1 MSLSRRAARQVA
13 FRVMRMPGDLPR
25 RPSFPGGGG
34 FTFRRPR
41 RSRIVLSAVLIGLV
55 AIVASGR
62 SIASFYI
69 DVLWHQSLGRTDVFW
84 GVLLTRLGL
93 ATVFTLAFALV
104 LALNMWVADRIRPDV
119 VPTTPQE
126 RALAGYRQLTA
137 GRAWAFRI
145 IVALLLGFLIGSPA
159 AAQWQ
164 DWLLFR
170 NSMPFGVT
178 DPLFAQD
185 VSFYM
190 MRLPFIEFVV
200 DWSFAALIMVTLVT
214 AGVHALNGGIR
225 LQIQGRK
232 VTPLAKV
239 HLSVLF
245 AVLSIVR
252 AIDYWFSRYNLTRST
267 RSVVQGATY
276 TDVNAQLPATQLMIL
291 VSLAVAVLFLA
302 NFRQRGWR
310 LPVLATVLW
319 VVIAVTAG
327 GVYPA
332 IVQRFI
338 VQPNV
343 STRELPFIDRNI
355 EATKT
360 AMGLG
365 DISRSQLEV
374 QPLSASALN
383 QDPAPLRN
391 VRQLD
396 PIQMRDRFILDE
408 GQTSFYAVRDLDV
421 DRYEID
427 GRLQQVM
434 VSARELN
441 SAGIPNRTWVSR
453 HLLYTHG
460 CGIIAA
466 PASTTTEDGRP
477 VYVDLG
483 VTRPELYFG
492 EGIDQYGLVKTEQA
506 EQPCVGSVT
515 TEPTTGGVQL
525 SSTLRRIAYAVE
537 YGEYNLF
544 GSGLINSQS
553 RILHD
558 RNVTERAA
566 RLAPFLRY
574 DADPYPVVVD
584 GTVQWVLDAYTI
596 SDRYPY
602 AQQANIDQLTPGSGL
617 NTIFNYARNSVKVVV
632 DAFTGD
638 VTFYV
643 IDQNDPIIRAWSSAF
658 PDLFTDVSEA
668 SPDLVSHFRYPE
680 DLFRV
685 QTNVYGRYQFDDAT
699 LFFNRDAAWS
709 VAQAPPT
716 EPQAIG
722 GVVGASGASGIDSI
736 DVSDAS
742 VLRFEPYYTMFHGGD
757 GLGEPTFSMLRP
769 FVPFSADNARKE
781 LRALMVVSSD
791 PKSYGKIEVYEL
803 GDPLPEGPATVAAEF
818 GSDPVI
824 AQQITLLDQ
833 RGSRVIFGD
842 LQMVPVQR
850 GLMYV
855 RPLFVRPDDP
865 TAKQIFVR
873 KFLVSYNNRV
883 VMTDS
888 LSEGVALL
896 VPGFNQDLGERV
908 NDGSVAPED
917 TTTEP
922 STDTSGGT
930 TPTTSTL
937 PAVDT
942 STLTPSELLVR
953 ADALFDEA
961 NAALAQNPPD
971 FATYQSK
978 LAQAR
983 ELLRQAISQ
992 VGG

>member
-1 MSLSRRAARQVA
+1 
-13 FRVMRMPGDLPR
+13 MRIPGDLPR

-41 RSRIVLSAVLIGLV
+41 RSRIVLSAVLIALV
-55 AIVASGR
+55 ALVASGR
-62 SIASFYI
+62 SVASFYI

-84 GVLLTRLGL
+84 GILFTRLGL
-93 ATVFTLAFALV
+93 AAAFSIVFALV
-104 LALNMWVADRIRPDV
+104 LVLNMWIADRIRPEF
-119 VPTTPQE
+119 VPATPQE
-126 RALAGYRQLTA
+126 RALAGYRQLST
-137 GRAWAFRI
+137 GRAWSFRV
-145 IVALLLGFLIGSPA
+145 IVAALLGFLIGSPA
-159 AAQWQ
+159 SAQWQ
-164 DWLLFR
+164 DWSLFR
-170 NSMPFGVT
+170 NSVPFGAK
-178 DPLFAQD
+178 DPLFSQD
-185 VSFYM
+185 VSFYV
-190 MRLPFIEFVV
+190 MRLPFIEFLV
-200 DWSFAALIMVTLVT
+200 DWTFASLVLVTLVT

-252 AIDYWFSRYNLTRST
+252 AVDYWFSRYDLTRST

-276 TDVNAQLPATQLMIL
+276 TDVNAQLPAIQLMIL

-319 VVIAVTAG
+319 IVIAVTAG

-332 IVQRFI
+332 VVQRFV

-343 STRELPFIDRNI
+343 STRELPYIDRNI
-355 EATKT
+355 EATKS
-360 AMGLG
+360 AMGLE
-365 DISRSQLEV
+365 DVSRTTLELE
-374 QPLSASALN
+374 PLTATKLN
-383 QDPAPLRN
+383 ADPAPLRN

-421 DRYEID
+421 DRYELD

-441 SAGIPNRTWVSR
+441 SEGIPNRTWVSR

-460 CGIIAA
+460 CGVIAA
-466 PASTTTEDGRP
+466 PASTTTDDGRP

-506 EQPCVGSVT
+506 EQPCVGST
-515 TEPTTGGVQL
+515 TKEPTTGGVQL

-558 RNVTERAA
+558 RNVTDRAA
-566 RLAPFLRY
+566 RLAPFLRF
-574 DADPYPVVVD
+574 DADPYPVVVN
-584 GTVQWVLDAYTI
+584 GTVQWVLDAYTV

-602 AQQANIDQLTPGSGL
+602 AQRANIDQLTPGGGL
-617 NTIFNYARNSVKVVV
+617 NISFNYVRNSVKAVI

-643 IDQNDPIIRAWSSAF
+643 VDGNDPIIAAWSKAF
-658 PDLFTDVSEA
+658 PDLFTDVGEA
-668 SPDLVSHFRYPE
+668 PTELTSHFRYPE

-716 EPQAIG
+716 EPEAVSGVLGSG
-722 GVVGASGASGIDSI
+722 GAAGIESI
-736 DVSDAS
+736 DVQDAS

-791 PKSYGKIEVYEL
+791 PKSYGRIQVLEL
-803 GDPLPEGPATVAAEF
+803 AEPLPEGPATIAAEF

-842 LQMVPVQR
+842 LQVVPVQR

-865 TAKQIFVR
+865 SAKQIFVR

-888 LSEGVALL
+888 LSEGVARL
-896 VPGFNQDLGERV
+896 VPGFTQDLGERV
-908 NDGSVAPED
+908 NDGSAAPV
-917 TTTEP
+917 EP
-922 STDTSGGT
+922 TPDTSGTGT
-930 TPTTSTL
+930 VTTTTVPS
-937 PAVDT
+937 VDT
-942 STLTPSELLVR
+942 STLTPAELLAR

-961 NAALAQNPPD
+961 NAALAANPPD
-971 FATYQSK
+971 FATYQAK

-983 ELLRQAISQ
+983 ELLRQAIAL

>member
-1 MSLSRRAARQVA
+1 
-13 FRVMRMPGDLPR
+13 MRIPGELPR
-25 RPSFPGGGG
+25 RPVFSGGG
-34 FTFRRPR
+34 FGFRRPR
-41 RSRIVLSAVLIGLV
+41 RSRIILSAVMFAVV
-55 AIVASGR
+55 AVFVSARSVAG
-62 SIASFYI
+62 FYI
-69 DVLWHQSLGRTDVFW
+69 DVIWHQSLDRTDVFW
-84 GVLLTRLGL
+84 GILFSRFGL
-93 ATVFTLAFALV
+93 AGAFTVIAAVV
-104 LALNMWVADRIRPDV
+104 LMLNMWVADRLRPDL
-119 VPTTPQE
+119 VPATPQE
-126 RALAGYRQLTA
+126 RALAGYRELA
-137 GRAWAFRI
+137 ARRAWTFRI
-145 IVALLLGFLIGSPA
+145 MVSVVLGFLIGSPA

-164 DWLLFR
+164 DWTLFR
-170 NSMPFGVT
+170 NATNFGVK
-178 DPLFAQD
+178 DPLFNQD
-185 VSFYM
+185 VSFYV

-200 DWSFAALIMVTLVT
+200 DWTFAALVLITLVT

-245 AVLSIVR
+245 AVLSVVR
-252 AIDYWFSRYNLTRST
+252 AADYWFSRYNLTRST
-267 RSVVQGATY
+267 RGVVQGATY

-319 VVIAVTAG
+319 IVIAVTAG

-332 IVQRFI
+332 VVQRFI

-355 EATKT
+355 EATKV
-360 AMGLG
+360 AMALG
-365 DISRSQLEV
+365 SITRETLDL
-374 QPLSASALN
+374 QPLTATKLN
-383 QDPAPLRN
+383 EDPGPLRN

-396 PIQMRDRFILDE
+396 PLQMRDRFILDE

-427 GRLQQVM
+427 GRVQQVM
-434 VSARELN
+434 VAARELN
-441 SAGIPNRTWVSR
+441 SEGIPNRTWVSR

-460 CGIIAA
+460 CGVIAA
-466 PASTTTEDGRP
+466 PASRTTVDGRP

-483 VTRPELYFG
+483 VSRPELYFG
-492 EGIDQYGLVKTEQA
+492 EGIDSYALVNTEQV
-506 EQPCVGSVT
+506 EQPCTGST
-515 TEPTTGGVQL
+515 ATDSTTGGVQL
-525 SSTLRRIAYAVE
+525 SSALRRAAYAIQ
-537 YGEYNLF
+537 YSEYNLF
-544 GSGLINSQS
+544 GSSLVNSQS
-553 RILHD
+553 RIIHD
-558 RNVTERAA
+558 RNVTARVE

-574 DADPYPVVVD
+574 DADPYPVVVN

-602 AQQANIDQLTPGSGL
+602 AQQANIDQLSPGGGL
-617 NTIFNYARNSVKVVV
+617 NTSFNYVRNSVKAVV

-643 IDQNDPIIRAWSSAF
+643 VDAKDPIVTAWSKAF

-668 SPDLVSHFRYPE
+668 PEGLTVHFRYPE

-709 VAQAPPT
+709 VAQAPAS
-716 EPQAIG
+716 EPESVT
-722 GVVGASGASGIDSI
+722 GVVGGVGVGVTEGID
-736 DVSDAS
+736 VRDAS

-757 GLGEPTFSMLRP
+757 GLGTPTFSMLRP

-791 PKSYGKIEVYEL
+791 PKSYGKIQVFEL
-803 GDPLPEGPATVAAEF
+803 PEPLPEGPATVAAEF

-842 LQMVPVQR
+842 LQVVPVQR

-865 TAKQIFVR
+865 SAKQIFVR
-873 KFLVSYNNRV
+873 KFLVSYDNRV
-883 VMTDS
+883 VMTDN
-888 LSEGVALL
+888 LTEAVARLF
-896 VPGFNQDLGERV
+896 PGFTTDLGERI
-908 NDGSVAPED
+908 NDGSSAP
-917 TTTEP
+917 
-922 STDTSGGT
+922 TDPTPDASGGT
-930 TPTTSTL
+930 ATTTTVPSE
-937 PAVDT
+937 DT
-942 STLTPSELLVR
+942 SSLTATELLIR
-953 ADALFDEA
+953 AEELFDEA
-961 NAALAQNPPD
+961 NLALAETPPN
-971 FATYQSK
+971 FALYQSK
-978 LAQAR
+978 LVQAR
-983 ELLRQAISQ
+983 ELLRQAITQ

>member
-1 MSLSRRAARQVA
+1 
-13 FRVMRMPGDLPR
+13 MRIPGDLPR

-41 RSRIVLSAVLIGLV
+41 RSRIVLSVVLIALV
-55 AIVASGR
+55 ALVASGR
-62 SIASFYI
+62 SVASFYI

-84 GVLLTRLGL
+84 GILFTRLGL
-93 ATVFTLAFALV
+93 ATAFTLVFAFV
-104 LALNMWVADRIRPDV
+104 LLLNMWIADRIRPEF
-119 VPTTPQE
+119 VPATPQE
-126 RALAGYRQLTA
+126 RALAGYRQLSN
-137 GRAWAFRI
+137 GRAWSLRV
-145 IVALLLGFLIGSPA
+145 IVAALLGFLIGSPA

-164 DWLLFR
+164 DWSLFR
-170 NSMPFGVT
+170 NSVPFGVK
-178 DPLFAQD
+178 DPLFSQD
-185 VSFYM
+185 VSFYI

-200 DWSFAALIMVTLVT
+200 DWTFASLVLVTLVT
-214 AGVHALNGGIR
+214 AGIHALNGGIR

-252 AIDYWFSRYNLTRST
+252 AVDYWFSRYNLTRST

-319 VVIAVTAG
+319 IVIAVTAG

-332 IVQRFI
+332 VVQRFI

-355 EATKT
+355 AATKS
-360 AMGLG
+360 AMGLEG
-365 DISRSQLEV
+365 ISRTVLELE
-374 QPLSASALN
+374 PLTATKLN
-383 QDPAPLRN
+383 ADPAPLRN

-421 DRYEID
+421 DRYEIN

-441 SAGIPNRTWVSR
+441 SEGIPNRTWVSR

-460 CGIIAA
+460 CGVIAA
-466 PASTTTEDGRP
+466 PASTTTDDGRP

-483 VTRPELYFG
+483 VSRPELYFG
-492 EGIDQYGLVKTEQA
+492 EGIDEYGLVKTEQA
-506 EQPCVGSVT
+506 EQPCVDST
-515 TEPTTGGVQL
+515 TKDETTGGVQL

-574 DADPYPVVVD
+574 DADPYPVVVN

-602 AQQANIDQLTPGSGL
+602 AQRANIDQLTPGGGL
-617 NTIFNYARNSVKVVV
+617 NTTFNYVRNSVKVVI

-643 IDQNDPIIRAWSSAF
+643 VDSNDPIISAWSKAF
-658 PDLFTDVSEA
+658 PKLFTDVSKAPTE
-668 SPDLVSHFRYPE
+668 LTSHFRYPE

-685 QTNVYGRYQFDDAT
+685 QTNTYGRYQFDDAT

-716 EPQAIG
+716 EPEAVSGVLG
-722 GVVGASGASGIDSI
+722 GGGAAGVESI
-736 DVSDAS
+736 DVQDAS

-757 GLGEPTFSMLRP
+757 GLGEPTFSMIRP

-791 PKSYGKIEVYEL
+791 PKSYGKIQVLEL
-803 GDPLPEGPATVAAEF
+803 ADPLPEGPATIAAEF

-842 LQMVPVQR
+842 LQVVPVQR

-865 TAKQIFVR
+865 SAKQIFVR

-888 LSEGVALL
+888 LSEGVARL
-896 VPGFNQDLGERV
+896 VPGFTQNLGERV
-908 NDGSVAPED
+908 NDGSTPPAEPTPDTSATGTV
-917 TTTEP
+917 TTTTVP
-922 STDTSGGT
+922 S
-930 TPTTSTL
+930 
-937 PAVDT
+937 VDT
-942 STLTPSELLVR
+942 STLTPAELLAR

-961 NAALAQNPPD
+961 NAALAANPPD
-971 FATYQSK
+971 FATYQAK

-983 ELLRQAISQ
+983 ELLRQAIAL

>member
-1 MSLSRRAARQVA
+1 
-13 FRVMRMPGDLPR
+13 
-25 RPSFPGGGG
+25 GGG

-41 RSRIVLSAVLIGLV
+41 RSRIILSVVLIAVV
-55 AIVASGR
+55 ALFASGR
-62 SIASFYI
+62 SVASFYI

-93 ATVFTLAFALV
+93 ATAFTLVFAVV
-104 LALNMWVADRIRPDV
+104 LAVNMWIADRLRPEF
-119 VPTTPQE
+119 VPATPQE
-126 RALAGYRQLTA
+126 RALAGYRQLTS
-137 GRAWAFRI
+137 RRRWTLRT

-164 DWLLFR
+164 DWVLFR
-170 NSMPFGVT
+170 NTVPFGLK
-178 DPLFAQD
+178 DPLFSQD
-185 VSFYM
+185 VSFYL

-200 DWSFAALIMVTLVT
+200 DWSFAALVLITLVT

-245 AVLSIVR
+245 AVLSVVR
-252 AIDYWFSRYNLTRST
+252 AVDYWFSRYNLTRST
-267 RSVVQGATY
+267 RGVVQGATY

-310 LPVLATVLW
+310 LPILATVLW
-319 VVIAVTAG
+319 IVIAITAG

-332 IVQRFI
+332 VVQRFI

-355 EATKT
+355 AATKS
-360 AMGLG
+360 AMGLD
-365 DISRSQLEV
+365 DISRTVLPIE
-374 QPLSASALN
+374 PLTAAKLN
-383 QDPAPLRN
+383 ADPAPLRN

-421 DRYEID
+421 DRYEIN
-427 GRLQQVM
+427 GRVQQVM

-460 CGIIAA
+460 CGVIAA
-466 PASTTTEDGRP
+466 PASTTTNDGRP

-492 EGIDQYGLVKTEQA
+492 EGVDEYGLVKTEQA
-506 EQPCVGSVT
+506 EQPCVESVT
-515 TEPTTGGVQL
+515 KDTTTGGVQL
-525 SSTLRRIAYAVE
+525 SSTLRRIAYALE

-566 RLAPFLRY
+566 RLAPFLRF
-574 DADPYPVVVD
+574 DADPYPVVVN

-602 AQQANIDQLTPGSGL
+602 AQQANVDQLTPGGGL
-617 NTIFNYARNSVKVVV
+617 NTTFNYVRNSVKVSV

-638 VTFYV
+638 VIFYV
-643 IDQNDPIIRAWSSAF
+643 VDGNDPLVAAWSKVF
-658 PDLFTDVSEA
+658 PKLFTDVSEA
-668 SPDLVSHFRYPE
+668 PEELVRHFRYPE

-716 EPQAIG
+716 EPEAVS
-722 GVVGASGASGIDSI
+722 GVVGGGAAGVEGID
-736 DVSDAS
+736 VRDAS
-742 VLRFEPYYTMFHGGD
+742 VLRFEPYYTMFHGSD
-757 GLGEPTFSMLRP
+757 GLGAPTFSMLRP

-791 PKSYGKIEVYEL
+791 PSTYGKIQVFEL
-803 GDPLPEGPATVAAEF
+803 GDPLPEGPATIAAEF

-842 LQMVPVQR
+842 LQVVPVQR

-865 TAKQIFVR
+865 SAKQIFVR

-883 VMTDS
+883 VMTDN
-888 LSEGVALL
+888 LSEGVARL
-896 VPGFNQDLGERV
+896 VPGFTQNLGERI
-908 NDGSVAPED
+908 NDGSVAPVD
-917 TTTEP
+917 PTP
-922 STDTSGGT
+922 DASGGT
-930 TPTTSTL
+930 TVTTTTVLSQ
-937 PAVDT
+937 DT
-942 STLTPSELLVR
+942 STLTAPELLAR

-961 NAALAQNPPD
+961 NSALAKSPPD
-971 FATYQSK
+971 FATYQAK
-978 LAQAR
+978 LAEAR
-983 ELLRQAISQ
+983 ELLRQAIAL

>member
-1 MSLSRRAARQVA
+1 
-13 FRVMRMPGDLPR
+13 MRIPGDLPR

-41 RSRIVLSAVLIGLV
+41 RSRVVLSAILI
-55 AIVASGR
+55 AIVGVFVSAR
-62 SIASFYI
+62 SVASFYI
-69 DVLWHQSLGRTDVFW
+69 DVLWHQSVGRTDVFW
-84 GVLLTRLGL
+84 GVLFTRVGL
-93 ATVFTLAFALV
+93 ATAFTLIFAVV
-104 LALNMWVADRIRPDV
+104 LALNMWIADRLRPDV

-137 GRAWAFRI
+137 RRAWTLRI

-159 AAQWQ
+159 AVQWQ
-164 DWLLFR
+164 DWTLFR
-170 NSMPFGVT
+170 NAASFGVS
-178 DPLFAQD
+178 DPLFNQD
-185 VSFYM
+185 VSFYV
-190 MRLPFIEFVV
+190 MRLPFIEFLV

-232 VTPLAKV
+232 VTPLAQV
-239 HLSVLF
+239 HLSLLF
-245 AVLSIVR
+245 AALAVVR
-252 AIDYWFSRYNLTRST
+252 AVDYWFSRYDLTRST

-310 LPVLATVLW
+310 LPILATVLW
-319 VVIAVTAG
+319 IVIAVTAG

-332 IVQRFI
+332 VVQRFI

-343 STRELPFIDRNI
+343 STRELPFIERNI
-355 EATKT
+355 DATKA
-360 AMGLG
+360 AMGLS
-365 DISRSQLEV
+365 DVSRTSLELE
-374 QPLSASALN
+374 PLTATKLN
-383 QDPAPLRN
+383 DDPAPLKN

-396 PIQMRDRFILDE
+396 PLQMRDRFILDE

-427 GRLQQVM
+427 GRVQQVM

-460 CGIIAA
+460 CGVIAA
-466 PASTTTEDGRP
+466 PASRTTNDGRP

-492 EGIDQYGLVKTEQA
+492 EGIDQYALVKTEQV
-506 EQPCVGSVT
+506 EQPCVGS
-515 TEPTTGGVQL
+515 PTKEATSGGVQL

-537 YGEYNLF
+537 YSEYNLF

-553 RILHD
+553 RIIHD

-566 RLAPFLRY
+566 RLAPFLRF
-574 DADPYPVVVD
+574 DADPYPVVVN

-602 AQQANIDQLTPGSGL
+602 AQQANVDQLTPGGGL
-617 NTIFNYARNSVKVVV
+617 NTSFNYVRNSVKAVV

-638 VTFYV
+638 VKFYV
-643 IDQNDPIIRAWSSAF
+643 VDAEDPITKAWAKAF
-658 PDLFTDVSEA
+658 PDFFTDVSEA
-668 SPDLVSHFRYPE
+668 PVELTSHFRYPE

-716 EPQAIG
+716 EPEAIS
-722 GVVGASGASGIDSI
+722 GVVGGTGVGGIESI
-736 DVSDAS
+736 DVRDAS

-791 PKSYGKIEVYEL
+791 PKSYGKIQVFEL
-803 GDPLPEGPATVAAEF
+803 GEPLPEGPATVAAEF

-833 RGSRVIFGD
+833 RGSRVIYGD
-842 LQMVPVQR
+842 LQVVPVQR

-865 TAKQIFVR
+865 SAKQIFVR
-873 KFLVSYNNRV
+873 KFLVSYDNRV

-888 LSEGVALL
+888 LSEGVSRLI
-896 VPGFNQDLGERV
+896 PGFSTDLGERV
-908 NDGSVAPED
+908 NDGSVTPVDPTPDA
-917 TTTEP
+917 
-922 STDTSGGT
+922 SGGT
-930 TPTTSTL
+930 TVTTTTL
-937 PAVDT
+937 PSADT
-942 STLTPSELLVR
+942 STLTAPELLAR
-953 ADALFDEA
+953 ADSLFDEA

-971 FATYQSK
+971 FATYQAK

-983 ELLRQAISQ
+983 ELLRQAIAL

>member
-1 MSLSRRAARQVA
+1 
-13 FRVMRMPGDLPR
+13 MRIPGDLPR

-41 RSRIVLSAVLIGLV
+41 RSRIILSVVLI
-55 AIVASGR
+55 AIVALFASGR
-62 SIASFYI
+62 SVASFYI

-84 GVLLTRLGL
+84 GILLTRLGL
-93 ATVFTLAFALV
+93 AIAFTLVFAVV
-104 LALNMWVADRIRPDV
+104 LALNMWIADQLRPEF
-119 VPTTPQE
+119 VPATPQE
-126 RALAGYRQLTA
+126 RALVGYRRLTA
-137 GRAWAFRI
+137 RRSWTLRA
-145 IVALLLGFLIGSPA
+145 IVALLLGFMIGSPA

-164 DWLLFR
+164 DWALFR
-170 NSMPFGVT
+170 NTVPFGLN
-178 DPLFAQD
+178 DPLFDQD
-185 VSFYM
+185 VSFYL
-190 MRLPFIEFVV
+190 MRLPFLEFVV
-200 DWSFAALIMVTLVT
+200 DWSFAALVLITLVT

-225 LQIQGRK
+225 LRIQGRK

-245 AVLSIVR
+245 AVLSVVR
-252 AIDYWFSRYNLTRST
+252 AVDYWFSRYNLTNST
-267 RSVVQGATY
+267 RGVVQGATY
-276 TDVNAQLPATQLMIL
+276 TDVKAQLPATQLMIL

-319 VVIAVTAG
+319 IVIAITAG

-332 IVQRFI
+332 VVQRFI

-355 EATKT
+355 IATKS
-360 AMGLG
+360 AMGLD
-365 DISRSQLEV
+365 DISRTVIPLE
-374 QPLSASALN
+374 PLTAAKLN
-383 QDPAPLRN
+383 ADPAPLRN

-421 DRYEID
+421 DRYEIN
-427 GRLQQVM
+427 GRVQQVM

-460 CGIIAA
+460 CGVIAA
-466 PASTTTEDGRP
+466 PASTTTNDGRP

-492 EGIDQYGLVKTEQA
+492 EGVDEYGLVKTEQA
-506 EQPCVGSVT
+506 EQPCAESVT
-515 TEPTTGGVQL
+515 KATTTGGVQL
-525 SSTLRRIAYAVE
+525 SSTLRRIAYAFE

-566 RLAPFLRY
+566 RLAPFLRF

-602 AQQANIDQLTPGSGL
+602 AQRANVDQLTPGGGL
-617 NTIFNYARNSVKVVV
+617 NTAFNYVRNSVKVAV

-643 IDQNDPIIRAWSSAF
+643 VDGNDPLVSAWSKVF
-658 PDLFTDVSEA
+658 PKLFTDVSEA
-668 SPDLVSHFRYPE
+668 PEELVRHFRYPE

-716 EPQAIG
+716 EPESVS
-722 GVVGASGASGIDSI
+722 GVVGGVGAAGAESI
-736 DVSDAS
+736 DVRDAS
-742 VLRFEPYYTMFHGGD
+742 VLRFEPYYTMFHGSD
-757 GLGEPTFSMLRP
+757 GLGAPTFSMLRP

-791 PKSYGKIEVYEL
+791 PATYGKIQVFEL
-803 GDPLPEGPATVAAEF
+803 GDPLPEGPATIAAEF

-842 LQMVPVQR
+842 LQVVPVQR

-865 TAKQIFVR
+865 SAKQIFVR

-888 LSEGVALL
+888 LSEGVARL
-896 VPGFNQDLGERV
+896 VPGFTQNLGERID
-908 NDGSVAPED
+908 DGSVAPVD
-917 TTTEP
+917 PTP
-922 STDTSGGT
+922 DASGGT
-930 TPTTSTL
+930 TVTATTVPSQD
-937 PAVDT
+937 A
-942 STLTPSELLVR
+942 STLTAPELLAR

-961 NAALAQNPPD
+961 NSALAKSPPD
-971 FATYQSK
+971 FATYQAK
-978 LAQAR
+978 LAEAR
-983 ELLRQAISQ
+983 ELLREAITL

>member
-1 MSLSRRAARQVA
+1 
-13 FRVMRMPGDLPR
+13 MRIPGDLPG
-25 RPSFPGGGG
+25 RPSFPGGG
-34 FTFRRPR
+34 FSFRRPR
-41 RSRIVLSAVLIGLV
+41 RSRIVLSVVLIALV
-55 AIVASGR
+55 ALVVSGR

-69 DVLWHQSLGRTDVFW
+69 DVLWHQSVGRTDVFW
-84 GVLLTRLGL
+84 GVLFSRLGL
-93 ATVFTLAFALV
+93 AAAFTLAFTAVLV
-104 LALNMWVADRIRPDV
+104 VNMWVADKLRPV
-119 VPTTPQE
+119 TVPTTPQE
-126 RALAGYRQLTA
+126 RALTGYRQLST
-137 GRAWAFRI
+137 GRAWTFRI
-145 IVALLLGFLIGSPA
+145 VVALILGFLIGSPA
-159 AAQWQ
+159 AVQWQ
-164 DWLLFR
+164 DWMLFR
-170 NSMPFGVT
+170 NAVPFGVS
-178 DPLFAQD
+178 DPLFKQD
-185 VSFYM
+185 VSFYV

-200 DWSFAALIMVTLVT
+200 DWTFAALVMVTLVT

-225 LQIQGRK
+225 FQIQGRK

-245 AVLSIVR
+245 AVLSVVR
-252 AIDYWFSRYNLTRST
+252 AVDYWFSRYELTRST
-267 RSVVQGATY
+267 RGVVQGATY

-319 VVIAVTAG
+319 IVIAVTAG

-332 IVQRFI
+332 IVQRFV

-343 STRELPFIDRNI
+343 STRELPYIDRNI
-355 EATKT
+355 EATKS

-365 DISRSQLEV
+365 EIERTLLDV
-374 QPLSASALN
+374 QPLTAAALN
-383 QDPAPLRN
+383 DDAAPLRN

-427 GRLQQVM
+427 GRIQQVI

-460 CGIIAA
+460 CGVIAA
-466 PASTTTEDGRP
+466 PASTTTVDGRP
-477 VYVDLG
+477 LYVDLG

-492 EGIDQYGLVKTEQA
+492 EGIDSYGLVRTEQA
-506 EQPCVGSVT
+506 EQPCVGST
-515 TEPTTGGVQL
+515 TNESTTGGVQM
-525 SSTLRRIAYAVE
+525 SSRLRRMAYAIE

-544 GSGLINSQS
+544 GSGLITSQS

-558 RNVTERAA
+558 RNVTARVE
-566 RLAPFLRY
+566 RLAPFLRF

-584 GTVQWVLDAYTI
+584 GSVQWVLDAYTI

-602 AQQANIDQLTPGSGL
+602 AQQANIDQLTPGGGL
-617 NTIFNYARNSVKVVV
+617 NASFNYVRNSVKAVV

-643 IDQNDPIIRAWSSAF
+643 VDDADPIIAAWSRAF
-658 PDLFTDVSEA
+658 PDLFTPGTEA
-668 SPDLVSHFRYPE
+668 PEELTRHFRYPE

-716 EPQAIG
+716 EPEAVSGVVGGGGIG
-722 GVVGASGASGIDSI
+722 GVESI
-736 DVSDAS
+736 DVRDAS
-742 VLRFEPYYTMFHGGD
+742 VLRFEPYYTMFHGSD
-757 GLGEPTFSMLRP
+757 GLGQPTFSMLRP

-791 PKSYGKIEVYEL
+791 PATYGKIQVFEL
-803 GDPLPEGPATVAAEF
+803 GEPLPEGPATVAAEF

-833 RGSRVIFGD
+833 RGARVIYGD

-855 RPLFVRPDDP
+855 RPVFVRPDDP
-865 TAKQIFVR
+865 SAKQIFVR

-883 VMTDS
+883 VMADS
-888 LSEGVALL
+888 LTEGVSRLI
-896 VPGFNQDLGERV
+896 PGFTANLGERI
-908 NDGSVAPED
+908 NDGTETPAEPTQTPPGD
-917 TTTEP
+917 TTVTTTTVP
-922 STDTSGGT
+922 SE
-930 TPTTSTL
+930 
-937 PAVDT
+937 DT
-942 STLTPSELLVR
+942 STLTAGELLAR

-971 FATYQSK
+971 FATYQAR
-978 LAQAR
+978 LAAAR
-983 ELLRQAISQ
+983 ELLRQAIAL

>member
-1 MSLSRRAARQVA
+1 
-13 FRVMRMPGDLPR
+13 MRIPGDLPG
-25 RPSFPGGGG
+25 RPSFPGGG
-34 FTFRRPR
+34 FSFRRPR
-41 RSRIVLSAVLIGLV
+41 RSRIVLSVVLIALV
-55 AIVASGR
+55 ALVVSGR

-69 DVLWHQSLGRTDVFW
+69 DVLWHQSVGRTDVFW
-84 GVLLTRLGL
+84 GVLFSRLGL
-93 ATVFTLAFALV
+93 AAAFTLAFAAVLV
-104 LALNMWVADRIRPDV
+104 VNMWVADRLRPAM

-126 RALAGYRQLTA
+126 RALTGYRQLST
-137 GRAWAFRI
+137 GRAWTFRI
-145 IVALLLGFLIGSPA
+145 VVALILGFLIGSPA
-159 AAQWQ
+159 AVQWQ
-164 DWLLFR
+164 DWMLFR
-170 NSMPFGVT
+170 NAVPFGVA
-178 DPLFAQD
+178 DPLFNQD
-185 VSFYM
+185 VSFYV

-200 DWSFAALIMVTLVT
+200 DWTFAALVMVTLVT

-225 LQIQGRK
+225 FQIQGRK

-245 AVLSIVR
+245 AVLSVVR
-252 AIDYWFSRYNLTRST
+252 AVDYWFSRYELTRST
-267 RSVVQGATY
+267 RGVVQGATY

-291 VSLAVAVLFLA
+291 VSLAVALLFLA

-319 VVIAVTAG
+319 IVIAVTAG

-332 IVQRFI
+332 IVQRFV

-343 STRELPFIDRNI
+343 STRELPYIDRNI
-355 EATKT
+355 EATKS

-365 DISRSQLEV
+365 EIERTLLDV
-374 QPLSASALN
+374 QPLTAAALN
-383 QDPAPLRN
+383 DDAEPLRN

-427 GRLQQVM
+427 GRVQQVI

-460 CGIIAA
+460 CGVIAA
-466 PASTTTEDGRP
+466 PASTTTVDGRP
-477 VYVDLG
+477 LYVDLG

-492 EGIDQYGLVKTEQA
+492 EGIDSYGLVRTEQA
-506 EQPCVGSVT
+506 EQPCVGST
-515 TEPTTGGVQL
+515 TKESTTGGVQL
-525 SSTLRRIAYAVE
+525 SSRLRRMAYAIE

-544 GSGLINSQS
+544 GSGLITSQS

-558 RNVTERAA
+558 RNVTSRVE
-566 RLAPFLRY
+566 RLAPFLRF

-584 GTVQWVLDAYTI
+584 GRVQWVLDAYTI

-602 AQQANIDQLTPGSGL
+602 AQQANIDQLTPGGGL
-617 NTIFNYARNSVKVVV
+617 NAPFNYVRNSVKAVV

-643 IDQNDPIIRAWSSAF
+643 VDDADPIIAAWSRAF
-658 PDLFTDVSEA
+658 PDLFTPGTDA
-668 SPDLVSHFRYPE
+668 PDELTRHFRYPE

-716 EPQAIG
+716 EPEAVS
-722 GVVGASGASGIDSI
+722 GVVGGGGLGGVESI
-736 DVSDAS
+736 DVRDAS
-742 VLRFEPYYTMFHGGD
+742 VLRFEPYYTMFHGSD
-757 GLGEPTFSMLRP
+757 GLGQPTFSMLRP

-791 PKSYGKIEVYEL
+791 PATYGKIQVFEL
-803 GDPLPEGPATVAAEF
+803 GEPLPEGPATVAAEF

-833 RGSRVIFGD
+833 RGARVIYGD

-855 RPLFVRPDDP
+855 RPVFVRPDDP
-865 TAKQIFVR
+865 SAKQIFVR

-883 VMTDS
+883 VMADS
-888 LSEGVALL
+888 LTEGVSRLI
-896 VPGFNQDLGERV
+896 PGFTANLGERI
-908 NDGSVAPED
+908 NDGTETPAEPTQTPPGD
-917 TTTEP
+917 TTVTTTIVP
-922 STDTSGGT
+922 SG
-930 TPTTSTL
+930 
-937 PAVDT
+937 DT
-942 STLTPSELLVR
+942 STLTAGELLAR

-971 FATYQSK
+971 FATYQAR
-978 LAQAR
+978 LAAAR
-983 ELLRQAISQ
+983 ELLRQAIAL

>member
-1 MSLSRRAARQVA
+1 
-13 FRVMRMPGDLPR
+13 MRIPGDLPR

-41 RSRIVLSAVLIGLV
+41 RSRIILSVVLIAVV
-55 AIVASGR
+55 ALFASGR
-62 SIASFYI
+62 SVASFYI

-93 ATVFTLAFALV
+93 ATAFTLVFAVV
-104 LALNMWVADRIRPDV
+104 LAVNMWIADRLRPEF
-119 VPTTPQE
+119 VPATPQE
-126 RALAGYRQLTA
+126 RALAGYRQLTS
-137 GRAWAFRI
+137 RRRWTLRT
-145 IVALLLGFLIGSPA
+145 IVALLLGFMIGSPA

-164 DWLLFR
+164 DWVLFR
-170 NSMPFGVT
+170 NTVPFGLK
-178 DPLFAQD
+178 DPLFSQD
-185 VSFYM
+185 VSFYL

-200 DWSFAALIMVTLVT
+200 DWSFAALVLITLVT

-245 AVLSIVR
+245 AVLSVVR
-252 AIDYWFSRYNLTRST
+252 AVDYWFSRYNLTRST
-267 RSVVQGATY
+267 RGVVQGATY

-319 VVIAVTAG
+319 IVIAITAG

-332 IVQRFI
+332 VVQRFI

-355 EATKT
+355 AATKS
-360 AMGLG
+360 AMGLD
-365 DISRSQLEV
+365 DISRTVLPIE
-374 QPLSASALN
+374 PLTAAKLN
-383 QDPAPLRN
+383 ADPAPLRN

-421 DRYEID
+421 DRYEIN
-427 GRLQQVM
+427 GRVQQVM

-460 CGIIAA
+460 CGVIAA
-466 PASTTTEDGRP
+466 PASTTTNDGRP

-492 EGIDQYGLVKTEQA
+492 EGVDEYGLVKTEQA
-506 EQPCVGSVT
+506 EQPCAESGT
-515 TEPTTGGVQL
+515 KDTTTGGVQL
-525 SSTLRRIAYAVE
+525 SSTLRRIAYALE

-566 RLAPFLRY
+566 RLAPFLRF
-574 DADPYPVVVD
+574 DADPYPVVVN

-602 AQQANIDQLTPGSGL
+602 AQQANVDQLTPGGGL
-617 NTIFNYARNSVKVVV
+617 NTTFNYVRNSVKVSV

-638 VTFYV
+638 VIFYV
-643 IDQNDPIIRAWSSAF
+643 VDGDDPLIAAWSKVF
-658 PDLFTDVSEA
+658 PKLFTDVSEA
-668 SPDLVSHFRYPE
+668 PEELVRHFRYPE

-716 EPQAIG
+716 EPEAVS
-722 GVVGASGASGIDSI
+722 GVVGGGAAGVEGID
-736 DVSDAS
+736 VRDAS
-742 VLRFEPYYTMFHGGD
+742 VLRFEPYYTMFHGSD
-757 GLGEPTFSMLRP
+757 GLGAPTFSMLRP

-791 PKSYGKIEVYEL
+791 PSTYGKIQVFEL
-803 GDPLPEGPATVAAEF
+803 GDPLPEGPATIAAEF

-842 LQMVPVQR
+842 LQVVPVQR

-865 TAKQIFVR
+865 SAKQIFVR

-883 VMTDS
+883 VMTDN
-888 LSEGVALL
+888 LSEGVARL
-896 VPGFNQDLGERV
+896 VPGFTQNLGERI
-908 NDGSVAPED
+908 NDGSVAPVD
-917 TTTEP
+917 PTP
-922 STDTSGGT
+922 DASGGT
-930 TPTTSTL
+930 TATTTTVPSQ
-937 PAVDT
+937 DT
-942 STLTPSELLVR
+942 STLTAPELLAR

-961 NAALAQNPPD
+961 NSALAKSPPD
-971 FATYQSK
+971 FATYQAK
-978 LAQAR
+978 LAEAR
-983 ELLRQAISQ
+983 ELLRQAIAL

>member
-1 MSLSRRAARQVA
+1 MSLPCRTRKQVA
-13 FRVMRMPGDLPR
+13 FGAMRIPGDLPR
-25 RPSFPGGGG
+25 RPLFSGGG
-34 FTFRRPR
+34 FGFRRPR
-41 RSRIVLSAVLIGLV
+41 RSRIVLSAVMI
-55 AIVASGR
+55 AIVAVFVSSR
-62 SIASFYI
+62 SVASFYI
-69 DVLWHQSLGRTDVFW
+69 DVLWHQSVGRTDVFW
-84 GVLLTRLGL
+84 GILLTRLGL
-93 ATVFTLAFALV
+93 AGVFIVMFAVV
-104 LALNMWVADRIRPDV
+104 LILNMWIADRLRPDM

-126 RALAGYRQLTA
+126 RALAGYRDLA
-137 GRAWAFRI
+137 ARRAWTFRL
-145 IVALLLGFLIGSPA
+145 IVGVLLGFMVGSPA
-159 AAQWQ
+159 ASQWQ
-164 DWLLFR
+164 DWTLFR
-170 NSMPFGVT
+170 NSTNFGAQ
-178 DPLFAQD
+178 DPLFNQD
-185 VSFYM
+185 AAFYV
-190 MRLPFIEFVV
+190 MRLPFIEFVI
-200 DWSFAALIMVTLVT
+200 DWVFAALVLITLVT
-214 AGVHALNGGIR
+214 AGIHALNGGIR

-245 AVLSIVR
+245 AVLSVVR

-267 RSVVQGATY
+267 RGVVQGATY

-319 VVIAVTAG
+319 IVIAVTAG

-332 IVQRFI
+332 VVQRFI

-355 EATKT
+355 AATKV

-365 DISRSQLEV
+365 DISRSVLDL
-374 QPLSASALN
+374 QPLSAESLN
-383 QDPAPLRN
+383 KDPGPLRN

-396 PIQMRDRFILDE
+396 PFQMRDRFILDE

-427 GRLQQVM
+427 GRVQQVM
-434 VSARELN
+434 VAARELN
-441 SAGIPNRTWVSR
+441 SEGIPNRTWVSR

-460 CGIIAA
+460 CGVIAA
-466 PASTTTEDGRP
+466 PASRTTIDGRP

-492 EGIDQYGLVKTEQA
+492 EGIDSYAIVGTEQV
-506 EQPCVGSVT
+506 EQPCTGEPAKQT
-515 TEPTTGGVQL
+515 TPGGVQL
-525 SSTLRRIAYAVE
+525 SSTLRRLAYAIQ
-537 YGEYNLF
+537 YSEYNLF
-544 GSGLINSQS
+544 GSGLVTSQS
-553 RILHD
+553 NIIHD
-558 RNVTERAA
+558 RNVTERVA
-566 RLAPFLRY
+566 RLAPFLRF

-584 GTVQWVLDAYTI
+584 GTVQWILDAYTI

-602 AQQANIDQLTPGSGL
+602 AQTANIDQLSPGGGL
-617 NTIFNYARNSVKVVV
+617 NTAFNYVRNSVKVVV

-643 IDQNDPIIRAWSSAF
+643 VDANDPIISAWSKAF
-658 PDLFTDVSEA
+658 PKMFTDVSTAPE
-668 SPDLVSHFRYPE
+668 SLTRHFRYPE
-680 DLFRV
+680 DLFRI

-709 VAQAPPT
+709 VAQAPT
-716 EPQAIG
+716 NEPEAVS
-722 GVVGASGASGIDSI
+722 GVVGGAGVGAVDGID
-736 DVSDAS
+736 VRDAS

-757 GLGEPTFSMLRP
+757 GLGTPTFSMLRP

-791 PKSYGKIEVYEL
+791 PKSYGKIQVLEL
-803 GDPLPEGPATVAAEF
+803 PEPLPEGPATVAAEF

-842 LQMVPVQR
+842 LQMIPVQR

-865 TAKQIFVR
+865 SAKQIFVR

-883 VMTDS
+883 IMADNLTDA
-888 LSEGVALL
+888 VARLF
-896 VPGFNQDLGERV
+896 PGFTTNLGERV
-908 NDGSVAPED
+908 DDGSIVPADPTPD
-917 TTTEP
+917 A
-922 STDTSGGT
+922 SGGT
-930 TPTTSTL
+930 ATTTTL
-937 PAVDT
+937 PAQDT
-942 STLTPSELLVR
+942 SSLSAGELLTR

-961 NAALAQNPPD
+961 NQALAQNPPD
-971 FATYQSK
+971 FATYQVR

-983 ELLRQAISQ
+983 ELLRQAIALI
-992 VGG
+992 GG

>member
-1 MSLSRRAARQVA
+1 
-13 FRVMRMPGDLPR
+13 MRISGDMPR
-25 RPSFPGGGG
+25 RPSFSGGG
-34 FTFRRPR
+34 FTFGRPR
-41 RSRIVLSAVLIGLV
+41 RSRIVLSLVLIAVVLIFV
-55 AIVASGR
+55 SAR

-69 DVLWHQSLGRTDVFW
+69 DVLWYQSVNRTDVFW
-84 GVLLTRLGL
+84 GILFSRLGL
-93 ATVFTLAFALV
+93 ASTFTLVFAVL
-104 LALNMWVADRIRPDV
+104 LALNMWIADRLRPGTL
-119 VPTTPQE
+119 PATPQE
-126 RALAGYRQLTA
+126 RALVG
-137 GRAWAFRI
+137 FRSLSARRVWSLRL
-145 IVALLLGFLIGSPA
+145 IVAAVLGFLVGSPA

-164 DWLLFR
+164 EWALFR
-170 NSMPFGVT
+170 NSVSFGT
-178 DPLFAQD
+178 KDPLFDQD
-185 VSFYM
+185 VSFYV
-190 MRLPFIEFVV
+190 MRLPFIHFVV
-200 DWSFAALIMVTLVT
+200 DWTFASFVLITLVT

-245 AVLSIVR
+245 AVLSVVR
-252 AIDYWFSRYNLTRST
+252 AVDYWYSRYDLTRST
-267 RSVVQGATY
+267 RGVVQGATY

-343 STRELPFIDRNI
+343 STRELPFIERNI
-355 EATKT
+355 TATKS

-365 DISRSQLEV
+365 GVTRSELDV
-374 QPLSASALN
+374 QPLTATNLN
-383 QDPAPLRN
+383 SDPAPLRN

-396 PIQMRDRFILDE
+396 PFQMRDRFILDE

-427 GRLQQVM
+427 GRVQQVM

-460 CGIIAA
+460 CGVIAA
-466 PASTTTEDGRP
+466 PASRTTSDGRP

-492 EGIDQYGLVKTEQA
+492 EGIDEYALVNTEQT
-506 EQPCVGSVT
+506 EQPC
-515 TEPTTGGVQL
+515 TESPTEQPTTGGVQL
-525 SSTLRRIAYAVE
+525 SSTLRRVAYAVE
-537 YGEYNLF
+537 YNEYNLF
-544 GSGLINSQS
+544 GSGLITSQS
-553 RILHD
+553 RIIHD
-558 RNVTERAA
+558 RNVTERVA

-574 DADPYPVVVD
+574 DADPYPVVND
-584 GTVQWVLDAYTI
+584 GRVLWVLDAYTI

-602 AQQANIDQLTPGSGL
+602 AQVANIDQLTPGGGL
-617 NTIFNYARNSVKVVV
+617 NVSFNYVRNSVKAVV
-632 DAFTGD
+632 DAFSGD
-638 VTFYV
+638 VKFYV
-643 IDQNDPIIRAWSSAF
+643 VDPDDPIITAWGKAF
-658 PDLFTDVSEA
+658 PDLFSGVSEA
-668 SPDLVSHFRYPE
+668 PTGLVEHFRYPE

-716 EPQAIG
+716 EPESVS
-722 GVVGASGASGIDSI
+722 GVVGGTGVGGVESI
-736 DVSDAS
+736 DVRDAS

-757 GLGEPTFSMLRP
+757 GLGDPTFSMLRP

-781 LRALMVVSSD
+781 LRAFMVVSSD
-791 PKSYGKIEVYEL
+791 PESYGSIRVFEL

-842 LQMVPVQR
+842 LQVVPVQR

-865 TAKQIFVR
+865 SAKQIFVR
-873 KFLVSYNNRV
+873 KFLVSYDNRV

-888 LSEGVALL
+888 LTEGVSRLI
-896 VPGFNQDLGERV
+896 PGFTTDLGERV
-908 NDGSVAPED
+908 DDGSAPPAD
-917 TTTEP
+917 TGAD
-922 STDTSGGT
+922 SSGGT
-930 TPTTSTL
+930 ATTTTL
-937 PAVDT
+937 PAQDT
-942 STLTPSELLVR
+942 TNLTAGELLVR

-961 NAALAQNPPD
+961 NAALAESPPD
-971 FATYQSK
+971 FARYQAK

-983 ELLRQAISQ
+983 ELLRRAIAL
-992 VGG
+992 VGD

>member
-1 MSLSRRAARQVA
+1 
-13 FRVMRMPGDLPR
+13 MRIPGDLPR

-41 RSRIVLSAVLIGLV
+41 RSRIILSVVLIAVV
-55 AIVASGR
+55 ALFASGR
-62 SIASFYI
+62 SVASFYI

-93 ATVFTLAFALV
+93 ATAFTLVFAVV
-104 LALNMWVADRIRPDV
+104 LAVNMWIADRLRPEF
-119 VPTTPQE
+119 VPATPQE
-126 RALAGYRQLTA
+126 RALAGYRQLTS
-137 GRAWAFRI
+137 RRRWTLRT
-145 IVALLLGFLIGSPA
+145 IVALLLGFMIGSPA

-164 DWLLFR
+164 DWALFR
-170 NSMPFGVT
+170 NTVPFGLK
-178 DPLFAQD
+178 DPLFSQD
-185 VSFYM
+185 VSFYL

-200 DWSFAALIMVTLVT
+200 DWSFAALVLITLVT

-245 AVLSIVR
+245 AVLSVVR
-252 AIDYWFSRYNLTRST
+252 AVDYWFSRYNLTRST
-267 RSVVQGATY
+267 RGVVQGATY

-310 LPVLATVLW
+310 LPILATVLW
-319 VVIAVTAG
+319 IVIAITAG

-332 IVQRFI
+332 VVQRFI

-355 EATKT
+355 AATKS
-360 AMGLG
+360 AMGLD
-365 DISRSQLEV
+365 DISRTVLPIE
-374 QPLSASALN
+374 PLTAAKLN
-383 QDPAPLRN
+383 ADPAPLRN

-421 DRYEID
+421 DRYEIN
-427 GRLQQVM
+427 GRVQQVM

-460 CGIIAA
+460 CGVIAA
-466 PASTTTEDGRP
+466 PASTTTNDGRP

-492 EGIDQYGLVKTEQA
+492 EGIDAYGLVKTEQA
-506 EQPCVGSVT
+506 EQPCVESVT
-515 TEPTTGGVQL
+515 KDTTTGGVQL
-525 SSTLRRIAYAVE
+525 SSTLRRIAYALE

-566 RLAPFLRY
+566 RLAPFLRF
-574 DADPYPVVVD
+574 DADPYPVVVN

-602 AQQANIDQLTPGSGL
+602 AQQANVDQLTPGGGL
-617 NTIFNYARNSVKVVV
+617 NTTFNYVRNSVKVSV

-638 VTFYV
+638 VIFYV
-643 IDQNDPIIRAWSSAF
+643 VDGNDPLITAWSKVF
-658 PDLFTDVSEA
+658 PKLFTDVSEA
-668 SPDLVSHFRYPE
+668 PEELVRHFRYPE

-716 EPQAIG
+716 EPEAVS
-722 GVVGASGASGIDSI
+722 GVVGGGTAGVEGID
-736 DVSDAS
+736 VRDAS
-742 VLRFEPYYTMFHGGD
+742 VLRFEPYYTMFHGSD
-757 GLGEPTFSMLRP
+757 GLGAPTFSMLRP

-791 PKSYGKIEVYEL
+791 PSTYGKIQVFEL
-803 GDPLPEGPATVAAEF
+803 GDPLPEGPATIAAEF

-842 LQMVPVQR
+842 LQVVPVQR

-865 TAKQIFVR
+865 SAKQIFVR

-883 VMTDS
+883 VMTDN
-888 LSEGVALL
+888 LSEGVARL
-896 VPGFNQDLGERV
+896 VPGFTQNLGERI
-908 NDGSVAPED
+908 NDGSV
-917 TTTEP
+917 
-922 STDTSGGT
+922 
-930 TPTTSTL
+930 
-937 PAVDT
+937 
-942 STLTPSELLVR
+942 
-953 ADALFDEA
+953 
-961 NAALAQNPPD
+961 
-971 FATYQSK
+971 
-978 LAQAR
+978 
-983 ELLRQAISQ
+983 
-992 VGG
+992 

>member
-1 MSLSRRAARQVA
+1 
-13 FRVMRMPGDLPR
+13 MRIPGDLPR
-25 RPSFPGGGG
+25 RPSSPGGGG

-41 RSRIVLSAVLIGLV
+41 RSRVVLSVVLIAVV
-55 AIVASGR
+55 AVFVSAR
-62 SIASFYI
+62 SVASFYI
-69 DVLWHQSLGRTDVFW
+69 DVLWHQSVGRTDVFW
-84 GVLLTRLGL
+84 GVLFTRLGL
-93 ATVFTLAFALV
+93 ATAFTLIFAVV
-104 LALNMWVADRIRPDV
+104 LAVNMWIADRLRPDV

-137 GRAWAFRI
+137 RRAWTLRV

-159 AAQWQ
+159 AVQWQ
-164 DWLLFR
+164 DWTLFR
-170 NSMPFGVT
+170 NAASFGVS
-178 DPLFAQD
+178 DPLFNQD
-185 VSFYM
+185 VSFYV

-232 VTPLAKV
+232 VTPVAKV

-245 AVLSIVR
+245 AALAIVR
-252 AIDYWFSRYNLTRST
+252 AVDYWFSRYDLTRST

-291 VSLAVAVLFLA
+291 VSLAVALLFLA

-310 LPVLATVLW
+310 LPILATVLW
-319 VVIAVTAG
+319 IVIAVTAG

-332 IVQRFI
+332 VVQRFI

-343 STRELPFIDRNI
+343 STRELPFIERNI
-355 EATKT
+355 DATKA

-365 DISRSQLEV
+365 DVSRTTLQL
-374 QPLSASALN
+374 QPLTATKLN
-383 QDPAPLRN
+383 DDPAPLKN

-396 PIQMRDRFILDE
+396 PLQMRDRFILDE

-427 GRLQQVM
+427 GRVQQVM

-460 CGIIAA
+460 CGVIAA
-466 PASTTTEDGRP
+466 PASRTTNDGRP
-477 VYVDLG
+477 VYIDLG
-483 VTRPELYFG
+483 VSRPELYFG
-492 EGIDQYGLVKTEQA
+492 EGIDQYALVKTEQV
-506 EQPCVGSVT
+506 EQPCVGSPT
-515 TEPTTGGVQL
+515 KQATTGGVQL
-525 SSTLRRIAYAVE
+525 SSTLRRLAYAVE
-537 YGEYNLF
+537 YSEYNLF

-553 RILHD
+553 RIIHD

-566 RLAPFLRY
+566 RLAPFLRF
-574 DADPYPVVVD
+574 DADPYPVVVN

-602 AQQANIDQLTPGSGL
+602 AQQANVDQLTPGGGL
-617 NTIFNYARNSVKVVV
+617 NTSFNYVRNSVKAVV

-638 VTFYV
+638 VKFYV
-643 IDQNDPIIRAWSSAF
+643 VDANDPITKAWSKAF

-668 SPDLVSHFRYPE
+668 PVELTSHFRYPE

-716 EPQAIG
+716 EPEAIS
-722 GVVGASGASGIDSI
+722 GVVGGTGVGGIESI
-736 DVSDAS
+736 DVRDAS

-791 PKSYGKIEVYEL
+791 PKSYGKIQVFEL

-833 RGSRVIFGD
+833 RGSRVIYGD
-842 LQMVPVQR
+842 LQVVPVQR

-865 TAKQIFVR
+865 SAKQIFVR
-873 KFLVSYNNRV
+873 KFLVSYDNRV

-888 LSEGVALL
+888 LSEGVSRLI
-896 VPGFNQDLGERV
+896 PGFSTDLGERV
-908 NDGSVAPED
+908 NDGSAAPVD
-917 TTTEP
+917 PTP
-922 STDTSGGT
+922 DTSGGT
-930 TPTTSTL
+930 TVTTTTL
-937 PAVDT
+937 PSVDT
-942 STLTPSELLVR
+942 SSLTAPELLAR

-971 FATYQSK
+971 FATYQAK

-983 ELLRQAISQ
+983 ELLRQAIAL

>member
-1 MSLSRRAARQVA
+1 
-13 FRVMRMPGDLPR
+13 MRIPGDLPR

-41 RSRIVLSAVLIGLV
+41 RSRIILSVVLIAVV
-55 AIVASGR
+55 ALFASGR
-62 SIASFYI
+62 SVASFYI

-93 ATVFTLAFALV
+93 ATAFTLVFAVV
-104 LALNMWVADRIRPDV
+104 LAVNMWIADRLRPEF
-119 VPTTPQE
+119 VPATPQE
-126 RALAGYRQLTA
+126 RALAGYRQLTS
-137 GRAWAFRI
+137 RRRWTLRT

-164 DWLLFR
+164 DWVLFR
-170 NSMPFGVT
+170 NTVPFGLK
-178 DPLFAQD
+178 DPLFSQD
-185 VSFYM
+185 VSFYL

-200 DWSFAALIMVTLVT
+200 DWSFAALVLITLVT

-245 AVLSIVR
+245 AVLSVVR
-252 AIDYWFSRYNLTRST
+252 AVDYWFSRYDLTRST
-267 RSVVQGATY
+267 RGVVQGATY

-319 VVIAVTAG
+319 IVIAITAG

-332 IVQRFI
+332 VVQRFI

-355 EATKT
+355 AATKS
-360 AMGLG
+360 AMGLD
-365 DISRSQLEV
+365 DISRTVLPIE
-374 QPLSASALN
+374 PLTAAKLN
-383 QDPAPLRN
+383 ADPAPLRN

-421 DRYEID
+421 DRYEIN
-427 GRLQQVM
+427 GRVQQVM

-460 CGIIAA
+460 CGVIAA
-466 PASTTTEDGRP
+466 PASTTTNDGRP

-492 EGIDQYGLVKTEQA
+492 EGIDAYGLVKTEQA
-506 EQPCVGSVT
+506 EQPCVESVT
-515 TEPTTGGVQL
+515 KDTTTGGVQL
-525 SSTLRRIAYAVE
+525 SSTLRRIAYALE

-566 RLAPFLRY
+566 RLAPFLRF
-574 DADPYPVVVD
+574 DADPYPVVVN

-602 AQQANIDQLTPGSGL
+602 AQQANVDQLTPGGGL
-617 NTIFNYARNSVKVVV
+617 NTTFNYVRNSVKVSV

-638 VTFYV
+638 VIFYV
-643 IDQNDPIIRAWSSAF
+643 VDGNDPLIAAWSKVF
-658 PDLFTDVSEA
+658 PKLFTDVSEA
-668 SPDLVSHFRYPE
+668 PEELVRHFRYPE

-716 EPQAIG
+716 EPEAVS
-722 GVVGASGASGIDSI
+722 GVVGGGAAGVEGID
-736 DVSDAS
+736 VRDAS
-742 VLRFEPYYTMFHGGD
+742 VLRFEPYYTMFHGSD
-757 GLGEPTFSMLRP
+757 GLGAPTFSMLRP

-791 PKSYGKIEVYEL
+791 PSTYGKIQVFEL
-803 GDPLPEGPATVAAEF
+803 GDPLPEGPATIAAEF

-842 LQMVPVQR
+842 LQVVPVQR

-865 TAKQIFVR
+865 SAKQIFVR

-883 VMTDS
+883 VMTDN
-888 LSEGVALL
+888 LSEGVARL
-896 VPGFNQDLGERV
+896 VPGFTQNLGERI
-908 NDGSVAPED
+908 NDGSVAPVD
-917 TTTEP
+917 PTP
-922 STDTSGGT
+922 DASGGT
-930 TPTTSTL
+930 TVTTTTVLSQ
-937 PAVDT
+937 DT
-942 STLTPSELLVR
+942 STLTAPELLAR

-961 NAALAQNPPD
+961 NSALAKSPPD
-971 FATYQSK
+971 FATYQAK
-978 LAQAR
+978 LAEAR
-983 ELLRQAISQ
+983 ELLRQAIAL

>member
-1 MSLSRRAARQVA
+1 
-13 FRVMRMPGDLPR
+13 
-25 RPSFPGGGG
+25 
-34 FTFRRPR
+34 
-41 RSRIVLSAVLIGLV
+41 
-55 AIVASGR
+55 
-62 SIASFYI
+62 
-69 DVLWHQSLGRTDVFW
+69 
-84 GVLLTRLGL
+84 LL
-93 ATVFTLAFALV
+93 
-104 LALNMWVADRIRPDV
+104 LALNMWIADRLRPNTL
-119 VPTTPQE
+119 PATPQE
-126 RALAGYRQLTA
+126 RALVGFRSLSER
-137 GRAWAFRI
+137 RAWSLRL
-145 IVALLLGFLIGSPA
+145 IVAAVLGFLVGSPA

-164 DWLLFR
+164 DWALFR
-170 NSMPFGVT
+170 NSVSFGT
-178 DPLFAQD
+178 KDPLFDQD
-185 VSFYM
+185 VSFYV
-190 MRLPFIEFVV
+190 MRLPFIQFVI
-200 DWSFAALIMVTLVT
+200 DWTFASLVLITLVT

-245 AVLSIVR
+245 AVLSVVR
-252 AIDYWFSRYNLTRST
+252 AADYWYSRYDLTRST
-267 RSVVQGATY
+267 RGVVQGATY

-343 STRELPFIDRNI
+343 STRELPFIERNI
-355 EATKT
+355 TATKS

-365 DISRSQLEV
+365 GVTRSELDV
-374 QPLSASALN
+374 QPLTATNLN
-383 QDPAPLRN
+383 SDPAPLRN

-396 PIQMRDRFILDE
+396 PFQMRDRFILDE

-427 GRLQQVM
+427 GRVQQVM

-460 CGIIAA
+460 CGVIAA
-466 PASTTTEDGRP
+466 PASRTTSDGRP

-492 EGIDQYGLVKTEQA
+492 EGIDQYALVNTEQT
-506 EQPCVGSVT
+506 EQPC
-515 TEPTTGGVQL
+515 TESPTEQPTTGGVQL
-525 SSTLRRIAYAVE
+525 SSTLRRVAYAVE
-537 YGEYNLF
+537 YNEYNLF
-544 GSGLINSQS
+544 GSGLITSQS
-553 RILHD
+553 RIIHD
-558 RNVTERAA
+558 RNVTERVA

-574 DADPYPVVVD
+574 DADPYPVVND
-584 GTVQWVLDAYTI
+584 GRVLWVLDAYTI

-602 AQQANIDQLTPGSGL
+602 AQEANIDQLTPGGGL
-617 NTIFNYARNSVKVVV
+617 NVSFNYVRNSVKAVV
-632 DAFTGD
+632 DAFSGD
-638 VTFYV
+638 VKFYV
-643 IDQNDPIIRAWSSAF
+643 VDPDDPIITAWGRAF
-658 PDLFTDVSEA
+658 PDLFSGEGEA
-668 SPDLVSHFRYPE
+668 PAGLVEHFRYPE

-716 EPQAIG
+716 EPESVS
-722 GVVGASGASGIDSI
+722 GVVGGTGVAGVESI
-736 DVSDAS
+736 DVRDAS

-757 GLGEPTFSMLRP
+757 GLGDPTFSMLRP

-781 LRALMVVSSD
+781 LRAFMVVSSD
-791 PKSYGKIEVYEL
+791 PESYGNIRVFEL

-842 LQMVPVQR
+842 LQVVPVQR

-865 TAKQIFVR
+865 SAKQIFVR
-873 KFLVSYNNRV
+873 KFLVSYDNRV

-888 LSEGVALL
+888 LTEGVSRLIA
-896 VPGFNQDLGERV
+896 GFTTDLGERV
-908 NDGSVAPED
+908 DDGSAPPAD
-917 TTTEP
+917 TG
-922 STDTSGGT
+922 TDSSGGT
-930 TPTTSTL
+930 ATTTTL
-937 PAVDT
+937 PAQDT
-942 STLTPSELLVR
+942 TNLPAGEVLAR

-961 NAALAQNPPD
+961 NAALAESPPD
-971 FATYQSK
+971 FATYQAK

-983 ELLRQAISQ
+983 ELLRRAIAL
-992 VGG
+992 VGD

>member
-1 MSLSRRAARQVA
+1 
-13 FRVMRMPGDLPR
+13 MRNPGDLPG
-25 RPSFPGGGG
+25 RPSFPGGG
-34 FTFRRPR
+34 FSFRRPR
-41 RSRIVLSAVLIGLV
+41 RSRIVLSVVLIALV
-55 AIVASGR
+55 ALVVSGR

-69 DVLWHQSLGRTDVFW
+69 DVLWHQSVGRTDVFW
-84 GVLLTRLGL
+84 GVLFSRLGL
-93 ATVFTLAFALV
+93 AAAFTLAFAVVLV
-104 LALNMWVADRIRPDV
+104 VNMWVADRLRPAT

-126 RALAGYRQLTA
+126 RALTGYRQLST
-137 GRAWAFRI
+137 GRAWTFRI
-145 IVALLLGFLIGSPA
+145 VVALILGFLIGSPA
-159 AAQWQ
+159 AVQWQ
-164 DWLLFR
+164 DWMLFR
-170 NSMPFGVT
+170 NTVPFGIT
-178 DPLFAQD
+178 DPLFNQD

-200 DWSFAALIMVTLVT
+200 DWTFAALVMVTLVT

-225 LQIQGRK
+225 FQIQGRK

-245 AVLSIVR
+245 AVLSVVR
-252 AIDYWFSRYNLTRST
+252 AVDYWFSRYELTRST
-267 RSVVQGATY
+267 RGVVQGATY

-319 VVIAVTAG
+319 IVIAVTAG

-332 IVQRFI
+332 IVQRFV

-343 STRELPFIDRNI
+343 STRELPYIDRNI
-355 EATKT
+355 EATKS

-365 DISRSQLEV
+365 EIERTLLDV
-374 QPLSASALN
+374 QPLTAAALN
-383 QDPAPLRN
+383 DDAAPLRN

-427 GRLQQVM
+427 GRIQQVI

-460 CGIIAA
+460 CGVIAA
-466 PASTTTEDGRP
+466 PASTTTVDGRP
-477 VYVDLG
+477 LYVDLG

-492 EGIDQYGLVKTEQA
+492 EGIDSYGLVRTEQA
-506 EQPCVGSVT
+506 EQPCVGST
-515 TEPTTGGVQL
+515 TNESTTGGVQL
-525 SSTLRRIAYAVE
+525 SSRLRRMAYAIE

-544 GSGLINSQS
+544 GSGLITSQS

-558 RNVTERAA
+558 RNVTARVE
-566 RLAPFLRY
+566 RLAPFLRF

-584 GTVQWVLDAYTI
+584 GSVQWVLDAYTI

-602 AQQANIDQLTPGSGL
+602 AQQANIDQLTPGGGL
-617 NTIFNYARNSVKVVV
+617 NASFNYVRNSVKAVV

-643 IDQNDPIIRAWSSAF
+643 VDDADPIIAAWSRAF
-658 PDLFTDVSEA
+658 PDLFTPGTEA
-668 SPDLVSHFRYPE
+668 PEELTRHFRYPE

-716 EPQAIG
+716 EPEAVSGVVGGGGIG
-722 GVVGASGASGIDSI
+722 GVESI
-736 DVSDAS
+736 DVRDAS
-742 VLRFEPYYTMFHGGD
+742 VLRFEPYYTMFHGSD
-757 GLGEPTFSMLRP
+757 GLGQPTFSMLRP

-791 PKSYGKIEVYEL
+791 PATYGKIQVFEL
-803 GDPLPEGPATVAAEF
+803 GEPLPEGPATVAAEF

-833 RGSRVIFGD
+833 RGARVIYGD

-855 RPLFVRPDDP
+855 RPVFVRPDDP
-865 TAKQIFVR
+865 SAKQIFVR

-883 VMTDS
+883 VMADS
-888 LSEGVALL
+888 LTEGVSRLI
-896 VPGFNQDLGERV
+896 PGFTANLGERI
-908 NDGSVAPED
+908 NDGTETPAEPTQTPPGD
-917 TTTEP
+917 TTVTTTTVP
-922 STDTSGGT
+922 SE
-930 TPTTSTL
+930 
-937 PAVDT
+937 DT
-942 STLTPSELLVR
+942 STLTAGELLAR

-971 FATYQSK
+971 FATYQAR
-978 LAQAR
+978 LAAAR
-983 ELLRQAISQ
+983 ELLRQAIAL

>member
-1 MSLSRRAARQVA
+1 
-13 FRVMRMPGDLPR
+13 MRIPGDMPR

-41 RSRIVLSAVLIGLV
+41 RSRIVLSVVLIAMV
-55 AIVASGR
+55 ALVASGR
-62 SIASFYI
+62 SLASFYI
-69 DVLWHQSLGRTDVFW
+69 NVLWHQSLGRTDVFW
-84 GVLLTRLGL
+84 GVLLARLGL
-93 ATVFTLAFALV
+93 AATFTVAFALV
-104 LALNMWVADRIRPDV
+104 LALNMWIADRIRPDV
-119 VPTTPQE
+119 VPATPQE
-126 RALAGYRQLTA
+126 RALAGYRQLSV
-137 GRAWAFRI
+137 GRAWTLRI
-145 IVALLLGFLIGSPA
+145 TVSLVLGFLIGSPA
-159 AAQWQ
+159 SSQWQ
-164 DWLLFR
+164 DWSLFR
-170 NSMPFGVT
+170 NSVPFGVK
-178 DPLFAQD
+178 DPLFSQD
-185 VSFYM
+185 VSFYV
-190 MRLPFIEFVV
+190 MRMPFIEFVV
-200 DWSFAALIMVTLVT
+200 DWSFAALVLITLVT
-214 AGVHALNGGIR
+214 AGVHAVNGGIR

-245 AVLSIVR
+245 AVLSIIR
-252 AIDYWFSRYNLTRST
+252 AIDYWYSRYDLTRST

-276 TDVNAQLPATQLMIL
+276 TDVNAQLPALQLMIL

-319 VVIAVTAG
+319 IVIAVTAG
-327 GVYPA
+327 NVYPTV
-332 IVQRFI
+332 VQRFV

-343 STRELPFIDRNI
+343 STRELPYIGRNI
-355 EATKT
+355 AATKV
-360 AMGLG
+360 AMGLEG
-365 DISRSQLEV
+365 VTRTTLKLE
-374 QPLSASALN
+374 PLTATKLN
-383 QDPAPLRN
+383 EDPAPLRN

-421 DRYEID
+421 DRYELD

-460 CGIIAA
+460 CGVIAA
-466 PASTTTEDGRP
+466 PASTTTDDGRP

-492 EGIDQYGLVKTEQA
+492 EGIDQYGLVNTKQA
-506 EQPCVGSVT
+506 EQPCAGSAT
-515 TEPTTGGVQL
+515 KTPTTGGVQL
-525 SSTLRRIAYAVE
+525 SSTLRRLAYAVD

-544 GSGLINSQS
+544 GSALIDSQS

-566 RLAPFLRY
+566 RLAPFLRF

-602 AQQANIDQLTPGSGL
+602 AQQANVDQLTPGGGL
-617 NTIFNYARNSVKVVV
+617 NTSFNYVRNSVKAVI
-632 DAFTGD
+632 DAYTGD

-643 IDQNDPIIRAWSSAF
+643 VDAKDPLIAAWSKAF
-658 PDLFTDVSEA
+658 PKLFTDVSKA
-668 SPDLVSHFRYPE
+668 PADLTSHFRYPE

-709 VAQAPPT
+709 VAQAPPI
-716 EPQAIG
+716 EPEGVSGVLGTG
-722 GVVGASGASGIDSI
+722 GTAGVESI
-736 DVSDAS
+736 DVQDAS
-742 VLRFEPYYTMFHGGD
+742 VLRFEPYFTMFHGGD
-757 GLGEPTFSMLRP
+757 GLGTPTFSMLRP

-791 PKSYGKIEVYEL
+791 PKSYGKIQVFEMS
-803 GDPLPEGPATVAAEF
+803 DPLPEGPATIAAEF

-842 LQMVPVQR
+842 LQAVPVQR

-865 TAKQIFVR
+865 SAKQIFVR
-873 KFLVSYNNRV
+873 KFLLSYNNRV

-888 LSEGVALL
+888 LSEGVARLF
-896 VPGFNQDLGERV
+896 PGFTQNLGERI
-908 NDGSVAPED
+908 NDGSGSATSPNPD
-917 TTTEP
+917 TSGGTSASTTTIP
-922 STDTSGGT
+922 STDTSAF
-930 TPTTSTL
+930 TPG
-937 PAVDT
+937 
-942 STLTPSELLVR
+942 ELLAR

-961 NAALAQNPPD
+961 NAALAASPPD
-971 FATYQSK
+971 FATYQAR

-983 ELLRQAISQ
+983 ELLRQAIVL
-992 VGG
+992 VGS

>member
-1 MSLSRRAARQVA
+1 
-13 FRVMRMPGDLPR
+13 
-25 RPSFPGGGG
+25 GGG

-41 RSRIVLSAVLIGLV
+41 RSRIILSVVLIAVV
-55 AIVASGR
+55 ALFASGR
-62 SIASFYI
+62 SVASFYI

-93 ATVFTLAFALV
+93 ATAFTLVFAVV
-104 LALNMWVADRIRPDV
+104 LAVNMWIADRLRPEF
-119 VPTTPQE
+119 VPATPQE
-126 RALAGYRQLTA
+126 RALAGYRQLTS
-137 GRAWAFRI
+137 RRRWTLRT
-145 IVALLLGFLIGSPA
+145 IVALLLGFMIGSPA

-164 DWLLFR
+164 DWALFR
-170 NSMPFGVT
+170 NTVPFGLK
-178 DPLFAQD
+178 DPLFSQD
-185 VSFYM
+185 VSFYL

-200 DWSFAALIMVTLVT
+200 DWSFAALVLITLVT

-245 AVLSIVR
+245 AVLSVVR
-252 AIDYWFSRYNLTRST
+252 AVDYWFSRYNLTRST
-267 RSVVQGATY
+267 RGVVQGATY

-310 LPVLATVLW
+310 LPILATVLW
-319 VVIAVTAG
+319 IVIAITAG

-332 IVQRFI
+332 VVQRFI

-355 EATKT
+355 AATKS
-360 AMGLG
+360 AMGLD
-365 DISRSQLEV
+365 DISRTVLPIE
-374 QPLSASALN
+374 PLTAAKLN
-383 QDPAPLRN
+383 ADPAPLRN

-421 DRYEID
+421 DRYEIN
-427 GRLQQVM
+427 GRVQQVM

-460 CGIIAA
+460 CGVIAA
-466 PASTTTEDGRP
+466 PASTTTNDGRP

-492 EGIDQYGLVKTEQA
+492 EGVDEYGLVKTEQA
-506 EQPCVGSVT
+506 EQPCVESGT
-515 TEPTTGGVQL
+515 KDTTTGGVQL
-525 SSTLRRIAYAVE
+525 SSTLRRIAYALE

-566 RLAPFLRY
+566 RLAPFLRF
-574 DADPYPVVVD
+574 DADPYPVVVN

-602 AQQANIDQLTPGSGL
+602 AQQANVDQLTPGGGL
-617 NTIFNYARNSVKVVV
+617 NTTFNYVRNSVKVSV

-638 VTFYV
+638 VIFYV
-643 IDQNDPIIRAWSSAF
+643 VDDDDPLITAWSKVF
-658 PDLFTDVSEA
+658 PKLFTDVSKAPEE
-668 SPDLVSHFRYPE
+668 LVRHFRYPE

-716 EPQAIG
+716 EPEAVS
-722 GVVGASGASGIDSI
+722 GVVGGGTAGVEGID
-736 DVSDAS
+736 VRDAS
-742 VLRFEPYYTMFHGGD
+742 VLRFEPYYTMFHGSD
-757 GLGEPTFSMLRP
+757 GLGAPTFSMLRP

-791 PKSYGKIEVYEL
+791 PSTYGKIQVFEL
-803 GDPLPEGPATVAAEF
+803 GDPLPEGPATIAAEF

-842 LQMVPVQR
+842 LQVVPVQR

-865 TAKQIFVR
+865 SAKQIFVR

-883 VMTDS
+883 VMTDN
-888 LSEGVALL
+888 LSEGVARV
-896 VPGFNQDLGERV
+896 VPGFTQNLGERI
-908 NDGSVAPED
+908 NDGSVAPVD
-917 TTTEP
+917 PTP
-922 STDTSGGT
+922 DASGGT
-930 TPTTSTL
+930 AVTTTTVLSQ
-937 PAVDT
+937 DT
-942 STLTPSELLVR
+942 STLTAPELLAR

-961 NAALAQNPPD
+961 NSALAKSPPD
-971 FATYQSK
+971 FATYQAK
-978 LAQAR
+978 LAEAR
-983 ELLRQAISQ
+983 ELLRQAIAL

>member
-1 MSLSRRAARQVA
+1 
-13 FRVMRMPGDLPR
+13 MRIPGDLPR
-25 RPSFPGGGG
+25 RPSFPGGG

-41 RSRIVLSAVLIGLV
+41 RSRIVFSAVLISVV
-55 AIVASGR
+55 ALFASGR
-62 SIASFYI
+62 SVASFYI

-84 GVLLTRLGL
+84 GILLTRLGL
-93 ATVFTLAFALV
+93 ATAFTLIFALV
-104 LALNMWVADRIRPDV
+104 LALNMWIADRLRPDV
-119 VPTTPQE
+119 VPATPQE

-137 GRAWAFRI
+137 GRAVLLR
-145 IVALLLGFLIGSPA
+145 VVVSLLLGFLVGSPA

-164 DWLLFR
+164 DWALFR
-170 NSMPFGVT
+170 NTVPFGRN
-178 DPLFAQD
+178 DPLFGQD
-185 VSFYM
+185 VSFYL

-200 DWSFAALIMVTLVT
+200 NWSFAALVMITLVT
-214 AGVHALNGGIR
+214 AGVYALNGGIR

-245 AVLSIVR
+245 ALLSVVR
-252 AIDYWFSRYNLTRST
+252 AVDYWFSRYNLTRST

-319 VVIAVTAG
+319 IIIAVTAG

-332 IVQRFI
+332 VVQRFI

-355 EATKT
+355 EATKS
-360 AMGLG
+360 AMGL
-365 DISRSQLEV
+365 DDVSRSVLDL
-374 QPLSASALN
+374 QPLTAAELN
-383 QDPAPLRN
+383 QDAAPLRN

-421 DRYEID
+421 DRYDIN
-427 GRLQQVM
+427 GRIQQVM

-460 CGIIAA
+460 CGVIAA
-466 PASTTTEDGRP
+466 PASTTTDDGRP

-492 EGIDQYGLVKTEQA
+492 EGIDQYGLVNTEQA
-506 EQPCVGSVT
+506 EQPCLGST
-515 TEPTTGGVQL
+515 TKGSTTGGVQL

-537 YGEYNLF
+537 YSEYNLF
-544 GSGLINSQS
+544 GSGLVNSQS

-558 RNVTERAA
+558 RNVTQRAA
-566 RLAPFLRY
+566 RLAPFLRF
-574 DADPYPVVVD
+574 DADPYPVVVK

-602 AQQANIDQLTPGSGL
+602 AQEANIDQLTPGGGL
-617 NTIFNYARNSVKVVV
+617 NTTFNYVRNSVKTVV
-632 DAFTGD
+632 DAYTGD

-643 IDQNDPIIRAWSSAF
+643 VDATDPLIRAWSGAF

-668 SPDLVSHFRYPE
+668 PSELTSHFRYPE

-716 EPQAIG
+716 EPEAVA
-722 GVVGASGASGIDSI
+722 GVVGASGAVGVESI
-736 DVSDAS
+736 DVRDAS

-757 GLGEPTFSMLRP
+757 GLGAPTFSMLRP

-781 LRALMVVSSD
+781 LRAVMVVSSD
-791 PKSYGKIEVYEL
+791 PKSYGKIQVFEL

-842 LQMVPVQR
+842 LQVVPVQR

-865 TAKQIFVR
+865 SAKQIFVR

-888 LSEGVALL
+888 LSEGVARL
-896 VPGFNQDLGERV
+896 VPGFNQNLGERI
-908 NDGSVAPED
+908 NDGTVPPVDSATGGTGGTSA
-917 TTTEP
+917 TTTTIAP
-922 STDTSGGT
+922 Q
-930 TPTTSTL
+930 
-937 PAVDT
+937 DT
-942 STLTPSELLVR
+942 STLTAAELLAR

-961 NAALAQNPPD
+961 NSALAQNPPD
-971 FATYQSK
+971 FATYQAK

-983 ELLRQAISQ
+983 ELLRQAIAL

>member
-1 MSLSRRAARQVA
+1 
-13 FRVMRMPGDLPR
+13 MRIPGDLPR
-25 RPSFPGGGG
+25 RPAFGGGG
-34 FTFRRPR
+34 FTFGRPR
-41 RSRIVLSAVLIGLV
+41 RSRVVLSVVLFAIVLVFVSA
-55 AIVASGR
+55 R
-62 SIASFYI
+62 SVASFYI
-69 DVLWHQSLGRTDVFW
+69 DVLWHQSVGRTDVFW
-84 GVLLTRLGL
+84 GILFSRLGL
-93 ATVFTLAFALV
+93 AAAFTVLFAFV
-104 LALNMWVADRIRPDV
+104 LALNMWIADRLRPDM
-119 VPTTPQE
+119 VPATPQE
-126 RALAGYRQLTA
+126 RALAGYRSLTSR
-137 GRAWAFRI
+137 RAWTLRV
-145 IVALLLGFLIGSPA
+145 IVAVVLGFLVGSPA

-164 DWLLFR
+164 DWTLFR
-170 NSMPFGVT
+170 NTVNFGAK

-185 VSFYM
+185 VSFYV
-190 MRLPFIEFVV
+190 MRLPFIQFVV
-200 DWSFAALIMVTLVT
+200 DWAFASLVLVTLVT
-214 AGVHALNGGIR
+214 AGIHALNGGIR

-252 AIDYWFSRYNLTRST
+252 AVDYGYSRYDLTRST
-267 RSVVQGATY
+267 RGVVQGATY

-319 VVIAVTAG
+319 IVIAVTAG

-332 IVQRFI
+332 VVQRFI

-343 STRELPFIDRNI
+343 STRELPYIDRNI
-355 EATKT
+355 EATRS
-360 AMGLG
+360 AMGL
-365 DISRSQLEV
+365 DDVTRSTLEL
-374 QPLSASALN
+374 QPLTASNLN
-383 QDPAPLRN
+383 SDPAPLRN

-396 PIQMRDRFILDE
+396 PFQMRDRFILDE

-427 GRLQQVM
+427 GRSQQVM

-460 CGIIAA
+460 CGVIAA
-466 PASTTTEDGRP
+466 PASRTTSDGRP

-492 EGIDQYGLVKTEQA
+492 EGIDQYALVNTEQT
-506 EQPCVGSVT
+506 EQPC
-515 TEPTTGGVQL
+515 TESPTKQPTTGGVQL
-525 SSTLRRIAYAVE
+525 SSALRRVAYAIE
-537 YGEYNLF
+537 YNEYNLF
-544 GSGLINSQS
+544 GSGLITSQS
-553 RILHD
+553 RIIHD
-558 RNVTERAA
+558 RNVTERVA

-574 DADPYPVVVD
+574 DADPYPVVID
-584 GTVQWVLDAYTI
+584 GTVRWVLDAYTI

-602 AQQANIDQLTPGSGL
+602 AQQANVDQLTPGGGL
-617 NTIFNYARNSVKVVV
+617 NASFNYVRNSVKAVV

-643 IDQNDPIIRAWSSAF
+643 VDSDDPIIAAWGKAF

-668 SPDLVSHFRYPE
+668 PPSLIEHFRYPE

-716 EPQAIG
+716 EPESVSGVVGGAGIG
-722 GVVGASGASGIDSI
+722 GVESI
-736 DVSDAS
+736 DVRDAS

-791 PKSYGKIEVYEL
+791 PKTYGKIQVFEL

-842 LQMVPVQR
+842 LQVVPVQR

-865 TAKQIFVR
+865 SAKQIFVR
-873 KFLVSYNNRV
+873 KFLVSYDNRV

-888 LSEGVALL
+888 LTEGVSRLI
-896 VPGFNQDLGERV
+896 PGFTTDLGERV
-908 NDGSVAPED
+908 NDGSTPPAD
-917 TTTEP
+917 DASGASSGTTGG
-922 STDTSGGT
+922 TSGGT
-930 TPTTSTL
+930 ATTTTL
-937 PAVDT
+937 PPQDT
-942 STLTPSELLVR
+942 SNLTAVELLAR

-961 NAALAQNPPD
+961 NAALAKNPPD
-971 FATYQSK
+971 FATYQTK

-983 ELLRQAISQ
+983 ELLRQAIAL

>member
-1 MSLSRRAARQVA
+1 
-13 FRVMRMPGDLPR
+13 MRIPGDLPR
-25 RPSFPGGGG
+25 RPQFPGGG

-41 RSRIVLSAVLIGLV
+41 RSRVVLSVVLIALV
-55 AIVASGR
+55 ALVVSAR

-84 GVLLTRLGL
+84 GVLFSRLGL
-93 ATVFTLAFALV
+93 AAAFTCLFAVV
-104 LALNMWVADRIRPDV
+104 LALNMWIADRLRPDV
-119 VPTTPQE
+119 LPTTPQE
-126 RALAGYRQLTA
+126 RALAGYRQLS
-137 GRAWAFRI
+137 GRRAWGLRI
-145 IVALLLGFLIGSPA
+145 VVASLLGFMIGSPA
-159 AAQWQ
+159 AVQWQ
-164 DWLLFR
+164 DWTLFR
-170 NSMPFGVT
+170 NSVPFGVT
-178 DPLFAQD
+178 DPLFGQD
-185 VSFYM
+185 VSFYV

-200 DWSFAALIMVTLVT
+200 DWTFAALIMVTLVT

-245 AVLSIVR
+245 AALALVR
-252 AIDYWFSRYNLTRST
+252 AIDYWFSRYDLTRST

-310 LPVLATVLW
+310 LPILATVLW
-319 VVIAVTAG
+319 IVIAVSAG
-327 GVYPA
+327 GIYPA
-332 IVQRFI
+332 VVQRFV

-343 STRELPFIDRNI
+343 STMELPFIERNI
-355 EATKT
+355 DATKA

-365 DISRSQLEV
+365 DVERTRLDL
-374 QPLSASALN
+374 QPLTAAALN
-383 QDPAPLRN
+383 EDPAPLRN

-396 PIQMRDRFILDE
+396 PFQMRDRFILDE

-421 DRYEID
+421 DRYEFD

-466 PASTTTEDGRP
+466 PASRTTNDGRP
-477 VYVDLG
+477 VYIDLG

-492 EGIDQYGLVKTEQA
+492 EGIDQYALVKTEQV
-506 EQPCVGSVT
+506 EQPCTGSVT
-515 TEPTTGGVQL
+515 KEPTTGGVQL
-525 SSTLRRIAYAVE
+525 SSTLRRVAYAVE
-537 YGEYNLF
+537 YNEFNLF

-553 RILHD
+553 RIIHD

-566 RLAPFLRY
+566 RLAPFLRF
-574 DADPYPVVVD
+574 DADPYPVVVN
-584 GTVQWVLDAYTI
+584 GSVQWVLDAYTI

-602 AQQANIDQLTPGSGL
+602 AQQANVDQLTPGGGL
-617 NTIFNYARNSVKVVV
+617 NASFNYVRNSVKAAI

-643 IDQNDPIIRAWSSAF
+643 VDQNDPIINAWTKAF
-658 PDLFTDVSEA
+658 PDLLTPVEEA
-668 SPDLVSHFRYPE
+668 PEELTRHFRYPE

-716 EPQAIG
+716 EPEAVSGVVGG
-722 GVVGASGASGIDSI
+722 GVVGGVESI
-736 DVSDAS
+736 DVRDAS
-742 VLRFEPYYTMFHGGD
+742 VLRFEPYYTMFHGSD
-757 GLGEPTFSMLRP
+757 GLGEPTFAMLRP

-791 PKSYGKIEVYEL
+791 PDSYGKIQVFEL

-833 RGSRVIFGD
+833 RGSRVIYGD
-842 LQMVPVQR
+842 LQVVPVQR

-873 KFLVSYNNRV
+873 KFLVSYDNRV

-888 LSEGVALL
+888 LTEGVARL
-896 VPGFNQDLGERV
+896 VPGFTTNLGERV
-908 NDGSVAPED
+908 NDGSAVPTD
-917 TTTEP
+917 PTTDVSGGSTSPTTT
-922 STDTSGGT
+922 
-930 TPTTSTL
+930 L
-937 PAVDT
+937 PQQDT
-942 STLTPSELLVR
+942 STLTAPELLAR

-971 FATYQSK
+971 FATYQAK

-983 ELLRQAISQ
+983 ELLRQAIAL

>member
-1 MSLSRRAARQVA
+1 
-13 FRVMRMPGDLPR
+13 MRIPGDLPR
-25 RPSFPGGGG
+25 RPSFRGGGG

-55 AIVASGR
+55 AIIASGR

-69 DVLWHQSLGRTDVFW
+69 DVLWHQSLGRTDVLW
-84 GVLLTRLGL
+84 GILFTRLGL
-93 ATVFTLAFALV
+93 ASAFTLVFALV
-104 LALNMWVADRIRPDV
+104 LALNMWIADRIRPDV
-119 VPTTPQE
+119 VPATPQE
-126 RALAGYRQLTA
+126 RALAGYRQLST
-137 GRAWAFRI
+137 GRAWTFRL

-164 DWLLFR
+164 DWLLYR
-170 NSMPFGVT
+170 NSVPFGVV
-178 DPLFAQD
+178 DPLFGQD
-185 VSFYM
+185 VSFYL

-200 DWSFAALIMVTLVT
+200 DWSFAALVVVTLVT

-225 LQIQGRK
+225 MQIQGRK
-232 VTPLAKV
+232 VTPIAKV

-245 AVLSIVR
+245 AVLSVVR

-310 LPVLATVLW
+310 LPILATVLW

-332 IVQRFI
+332 VVQRFI

-343 STRELPFIDRNI
+343 STRELPFIERNI

-365 DISRSQLEV
+365 DISRSLLDV
-374 QPLSASALN
+374 QPLTAAGLN
-383 QDPAPLRN
+383 QDPSPLRN

-421 DRYEID
+421 DRYELD
-427 GRLQQVM
+427 GRMQQVM

-460 CGIIAA
+460 CGVIAA
-466 PASTTTEDGRP
+466 PASTTTDDGRP

-492 EGIDQYGLVKTEQA
+492 EGVDQYGLVKTEQA
-506 EQPCVGSVT
+506 EQPCAGST
-515 TEPTTGGVQL
+515 TAAPTTGGVQL

-544 GSGLINSQS
+544 GSSLINSQS

-566 RLAPFLRY
+566 RLAPFLRF
-574 DADPYPVVVD
+574 DADPYPVVID

-602 AQQANIDQLTPGSGL
+602 AQQANVDQLTPGSGL
-617 NTIFNYARNSVKVVV
+617 NAAFNYARNSVKVVV

-643 IDQNDPIIRAWSSAF
+643 VDDNDPIIGAWSNAF
-658 PDLFTDVSEA
+658 PELFTPVSEA
-668 SPDLVSHFRYPE
+668 PVDLVSHLRYPE

-716 EPQAIG
+716 EPEAIG
-722 GVVGASGASGIDSI
+722 GVVGTTGTSGVDSI

-757 GLGEPTFSMLRP
+757 GRGEPTFSMLRP

-781 LRALMVVSSD
+781 LRAFMVVSSD
-791 PKSYGKIEVYEL
+791 PKSYGKIQVFEL

-842 LQMVPVQR
+842 LQIVPVQR

-888 LSEGVALL
+888 LSEGVSRL
-896 VPGFNQDLGERV
+896 VPGFNQNLGERV
-908 NDGSVAPED
+908 NDGSGSPVDA
-917 TTTEP
+917 TI
-922 STDTSGGT
+922 GT
-930 TPTTSTL
+930 TPDSSGGSTT
-937 PAVDT
+937 PATTVPAGDT
-942 STLTPSELLVR
+942 SSLSPAELLAR

-961 NAALAQNPPD
+961 NVALAQNPPD
-971 FATYQSK
+971 FATYQAK
-978 LAQAR
+978 LSQAR
-983 ELLRQAISQ
+983 ELIRQAITL

>member
-1 MSLSRRAARQVA
+1 
-13 FRVMRMPGDLPR
+13 MRIPGDLPR
-25 RPSFPGGGG
+25 RPAFSGGG
-34 FTFRRPR
+34 FTFGRPR
-41 RSRIVLSAVLIGLV
+41 RSRVVLSVVLFAIVLVFVSA
-55 AIVASGR
+55 R
-62 SIASFYI
+62 SVASFYI
-69 DVLWHQSLGRTDVFW
+69 DVLWHQSVGRTDVFW
-84 GVLLTRLGL
+84 GILFSRLGL
-93 ATVFTLAFALV
+93 ATAFTALFAV
-104 LALNMWVADRIRPDV
+104 MLALNMWIADRLRPEM
-119 VPTTPQE
+119 VPAAPQE
-126 RALAGYRQLTA
+126 RALAGYRSLSSR
-137 GRAWAFRI
+137 RAWTLRV
-145 IVALLLGFLIGSPA
+145 IVAVVLGFLVGSPA

-164 DWLLFR
+164 DWTLFR
-170 NSMPFGVT
+170 NTVSFGT
-178 DPLFAQD
+178 KDPLFGQD
-185 VSFYM
+185 VSFYV
-190 MRLPFIEFVV
+190 MRLPFIQFVV
-200 DWSFAALIMVTLVT
+200 DWAFASLVLVTLVT
-214 AGVHALNGGIR
+214 AGIHALNGGIR

-245 AVLSIVR
+245 AALSIVR
-252 AIDYWFSRYNLTRST
+252 AVDYWYSRYDLTRSS
-267 RSVVQGATY
+267 RGVVQGATY
-276 TDVNAQLPATQLMIL
+276 TDVTAQLPATQLMIL

-319 VVIAVTAG
+319 IVIAVTAG

-332 IVQRFI
+332 VVQRFI

-343 STRELPFIDRNI
+343 STRELPYIDRNI
-355 EATKT
+355 EATRA
-360 AMGLG
+360 AMGL
-365 DISRSQLEV
+365 DDVTRSTLEL
-374 QPLSASALN
+374 QPLTASNLN
-383 QDPAPLRN
+383 SDPAPLRN

-396 PIQMRDRFILDE
+396 PFQMRDRFILDE

-421 DRYEID
+421 DRYEIN
-427 GRLQQVM
+427 GRSQQVM

-460 CGIIAA
+460 CGVIAA
-466 PASTTTEDGRP
+466 PASRTTSDGRP

-492 EGIDQYGLVKTEQA
+492 EGIDQYALVNTEQT
-506 EQPCVGSVT
+506 EQPCTDSPT
-515 TEPTTGGVQL
+515 KQPTTGGVQL
-525 SSTLRRIAYAVE
+525 SSALRRVAYAVE
-537 YGEYNLF
+537 YNEYNLF
-544 GSGLINSQS
+544 GSGLITSQS
-553 RILHD
+553 RIIHD
-558 RNVTERAA
+558 RNVTERVA

-574 DADPYPVVVD
+574 DADPYPVVED
-584 GTVQWVLDAYTI
+584 GRVLWVLDAYTI

-602 AQQANIDQLTPGSGL
+602 AQEANVDQLTPGGGL
-617 NTIFNYARNSVKVVV
+617 NTAFNYVRNSVKAVV
-632 DAFTGD
+632 DAFTGE
-638 VTFYV
+638 VKFYV
-643 IDQNDPIIRAWSSAF
+643 VDSDDPIIAAWGKAF

-668 SPDLVSHFRYPE
+668 STSLIGHFRYPE

-716 EPQAIG
+716 EPESVSGVVGGAGIG
-722 GVVGASGASGIDSI
+722 GVESI
-736 DVSDAS
+736 DVRDAS

-757 GLGEPTFSMLRP
+757 GLSEPTFSMLRP

-791 PKSYGKIEVYEL
+791 PKSYGKIQVFEL

-842 LQMVPVQR
+842 LQVVPVQR

-865 TAKQIFVR
+865 SAKQIFVR
-873 KFLVSYNNRV
+873 KFLVSYDNRV

-888 LSEGVALL
+888 LTEGVSRLI
-896 VPGFNQDLGERV
+896 PGFATDLGERV
-908 NDGSVAPED
+908 NDGSTP
-917 TTTEP
+917 P
-922 STDTSGGT
+922 TDDGSGASGGTSGGT
-930 TPTTSTL
+930 AGGTATTTTL
-937 PAVDT
+937 PAQDT
-942 STLTPSELLVR
+942 SNLSAVELLAR

-961 NAALAQNPPD
+961 NAALAENPPD
-971 FATYQSK
+971 FATYQTK

-983 ELLRQAISQ
+983 DLLRQAITL

>member
-1 MSLSRRAARQVA
+1 
-13 FRVMRMPGDLPR
+13 MRIPGDLPR

-41 RSRIVLSAVLIGLV
+41 RSRIILSVVLIAVV
-55 AIVASGR
+55 ALFASGR
-62 SIASFYI
+62 SVASFYI

-93 ATVFTLAFALV
+93 ATAFTLVFAVV
-104 LALNMWVADRIRPDV
+104 LAVNMWIADRLRPEF
-119 VPTTPQE
+119 VPATPQE
-126 RALAGYRQLTA
+126 RALAGYRQLTSRRRWTL
-137 GRAWAFRI
+137 RA
-145 IVALLLGFLIGSPA
+145 IVALLLGFMIGSPA

-164 DWLLFR
+164 DWALFR
-170 NSMPFGVT
+170 NTVPFGLK
-178 DPLFAQD
+178 DPLFSQD
-185 VSFYM
+185 VSFYL

-200 DWSFAALIMVTLVT
+200 DWSFAALVLITLVT

-245 AVLSIVR
+245 AVLSVVR
-252 AIDYWFSRYNLTRST
+252 AVDYWFSRYNLTRST
-267 RSVVQGATY
+267 RGVVQGATY

-310 LPVLATVLW
+310 LPILATVLW
-319 VVIAVTAG
+319 IVIAITAG

-332 IVQRFI
+332 VVQRFI

-355 EATKT
+355 AATKS
-360 AMGLG
+360 AMGLD
-365 DISRSQLEV
+365 DISRTVLPIE
-374 QPLSASALN
+374 PLTAAKLN
-383 QDPAPLRN
+383 ADPAPLRN

-421 DRYEID
+421 DRYEIN
-427 GRLQQVM
+427 GRIQQVM

-460 CGIIAA
+460 CGVIAA
-466 PASTTTEDGRP
+466 PASTTTSDGRP

-492 EGIDQYGLVKTEQA
+492 EGVDEYGLVKTEQA
-506 EQPCVGSVT
+506 EQPCAESGT
-515 TEPTTGGVQL
+515 KDTTTGGVQL
-525 SSTLRRIAYAVE
+525 SSTLRRIAYALE

-566 RLAPFLRY
+566 RLAPFLRF
-574 DADPYPVVVD
+574 DADPYPVVVN

-602 AQQANIDQLTPGSGL
+602 AQQANVDQLTPGGGL
-617 NTIFNYARNSVKVVV
+617 NTTFNYVRNSVKVSV

-638 VTFYV
+638 VIFYV
-643 IDQNDPIIRAWSSAF
+643 VDGNDPLIAAWSKVF
-658 PDLFTDVSEA
+658 PKLFTDVSEA
-668 SPDLVSHFRYPE
+668 PEELVRHFRYPE

-716 EPQAIG
+716 EPEAVS
-722 GVVGASGASGIDSI
+722 GVVGGGTAGVEGID
-736 DVSDAS
+736 VRDAS
-742 VLRFEPYYTMFHGGD
+742 VLRFEPYYTMFHGSD
-757 GLGEPTFSMLRP
+757 GLGAPTFSMLRP

-791 PKSYGKIEVYEL
+791 PSTYGKIQVFEL
-803 GDPLPEGPATVAAEF
+803 GDPLPEGPATIAAEF

-842 LQMVPVQR
+842 LQVVPVQR

-865 TAKQIFVR
+865 SAKQIFVR

-883 VMTDS
+883 VMTDN
-888 LSEGVALL
+888 LSEGVARL
-896 VPGFNQDLGERV
+896 VPGFTQNLGERI
-908 NDGSVAPED
+908 NDGSVAPVD
-917 TTTEP
+917 PTP
-922 STDTSGGT
+922 DASGGT
-930 TPTTSTL
+930 TVTTTTVLSQ
-937 PAVDT
+937 DT
-942 STLTPSELLVR
+942 STLTAPELLAR

-961 NAALAQNPPD
+961 NSALAKSPPD
-971 FATYQSK
+971 F
-978 LAQAR
+978 
-983 ELLRQAISQ
+983 
-992 VGG
+992 